1 MKKLFVGTD
10 VGSTTVKIVC
20 LDEADN
26 VIYSVYQ
33 RHFSNV
39 RETSKKLFEDFL
51 KLQKNFLKIFL
62 LALKKLMELMLILKL
77 VLQVLEVLEYPNGL
91 MWILFRR

>member
-39 RETSKKLFEDFL
+39 RETSKSLFEDFL
-51 KLQKNFLKIFL
+51 LT
-62 LALKKLMELMLILKL
+62 LKKLMVLM
-77 VLQVLEVLEYPNGL
+77 
-91 MWILFRR
+91 

>member
-39 RETSKKLFEDFL
+39 RETSK
-51 KLQKNFLKIFL
+51 NFLKIFL

-77 VLQVLEVLEYPNGL
+77 ILQVLEVLEYPNGL

>member
-20 LDEADN
+20 LDEENN
-26 VIYSVYQ
+26 VVYSVYQ

-39 RETSKKLFEDFL
+39 RETSKDLFEDFCL
-51 KLQKNFLKIFL
+51 H
-62 LALKKLMELMLILKL
+62 
-77 VLQVLEVLEYPNGL
+77 
-91 MWILFRR
+91 

>member
-1 MKKLFVGTD
+1 MKRLFVGTD

-20 LDEADN
+20 LDDADN

-39 RETSKKLFEDFL
+39 RETSKKL
-51 KLQKNFLKIFL
+51 LKIFL
-62 LALKKLMELMLILKL
+62 RTLKKITELI
-77 VLQVLEVLEYPNGL
+77 
-91 MWILFRR
+91 